1 MNIKRAKEEIK
12 NTIEA
17 YLLKDAY
24 GEYEIPAIRQ
34 RPVLL
39 LGAPGIGKT
48 QIMEQIAKEC
58 QVGLVSYTITHHTI
72 QSAIG
77 LPFISK
83 KEFGGKEYAVTEYT
97 MSEIVA
103 SIYEKMEKT
112 GLSEGILF
120 IDEIN
125 CVSETLAPA
134 MLQFLQCKTFGS
146 HEIPGGWIIVAAGNP
161 PEYNKSVREFD
172 VVTMDRV
179 KKIEVE
185 PDFEVWKEYAYKQ
198 NIHPAVISYLNTRP
212 RYFYRME
219 TTVDG
224 RKFATPRGWED
235 LSRMLEVYEKLHKT
249 ADREMIVQYIQ
260 HEKIAKDFAN
270 YLELYEK
277 YQMDY
282 QIEAVLEGKIDDILI
297 KKAAHASFDER
308 LSVISLLLSRCTGQ
322 FRRVFLKEQEL
333 AVLFE
338 KLRELKEGF
347 LGLHRSQPQIWM
359 AESVASMQ
367 GEYEQKKQAELLT
380 REEDQIYR
388 LALELLERYALEL
401 EKVEAQD
408 GDGAFAL
415 VKTWFGK
422 EQDTLEEMQDGAE
435 QMLEHV
441 FDFMELVF
449 GTGQEMVVWITEL
462 NSNYYSVRFLQ
473 EYDCERYYR
482 YNKELLFEE
491 SSRSIEA
498 RLQEL

>member
-1 MNIKRAKEEIK
+1 M
-12 NTIEA
+12 
-17 YLLKDAY
+17 
-24 GEYEIPAIRQ
+24 
-34 RPVLL
+34 
-39 LGAPGIGKT
+39 
-48 QIMEQIAKEC
+48 
-58 QVGLVSYTITHHTI
+58 
-72 QSAIG
+72 
-77 LPFISK
+77 
-83 KEFGGKEYAVTEYT
+83 
-97 MSEIVA
+97 
-103 SIYEKMEKT
+103 
-112 GLSEGILF
+112 
-120 IDEIN
+120 
-125 CVSETLAPA
+125 
-134 MLQFLQCKTFGS
+134 
-146 HEIPGGWIIVAAGNP
+146 AAGNP

-198 NIHPAVISYLNTRP
+198 NIHPAVISYLNARP